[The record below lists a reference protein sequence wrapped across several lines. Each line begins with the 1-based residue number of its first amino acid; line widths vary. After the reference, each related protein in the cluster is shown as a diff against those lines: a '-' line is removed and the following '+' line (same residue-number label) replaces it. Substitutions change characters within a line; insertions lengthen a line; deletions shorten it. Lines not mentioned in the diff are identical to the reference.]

1 MDMVWPRRCVV
12 CGECLDTD
20 EEHLCSDCMEDMPL
34 TYFWSWRDN
43 PAEQILWARTR
54 LESVV
59 SLFYYSRDN
68 DYRRL
73 LYSLKY
79 KGDIALGRWLGR
91 MLGEKMRE
99 ADCPRP
105 DVIIPVPL
113 HWRRKWRRGYNQAE
127 AIARGISESLGDA
140 VPVLPG
146 IPHPYPLQH
155 FPDAYFRRVQMG
167 ERLRSI
173 LHQRQKYGRRKTQR
187 PSHSA
192 CGRCPDY
199 RGYGRSLLGC
209 PQRHSRRP
217 CLLCQPGLCRPAGLI
232 LYRPNS
238 LRTRSTESSS
248 SQPKN

>member
-54 LESVV
+54 LEGVV

-79 KGDIALGRWLGR
+79 KGDITLGRWLGR

-99 ADCPRP
+99 AAWPSP

-127 AIARGISESLGDA
+127 AIARGISEGLGDA

-146 IPHPYPLQH
+146 I
-155 FPDAYFRRVQMG
+155 
-167 ERLRSI
+167 
-173 LHQRQKYGRRKTQR
+173 
-187 PSHSA
+187 
-192 CGRCPDY
+192 
-199 RGYGRSLLGC
+199 
-209 PQRHSRRP
+209 
-217 CLLCQPGLCRPAGLI
+217 LI
-232 LYRPNS
+232 
-238 LRTRSTESSS
+238 RTRFNT
-248 SQPKN
+248 SQTHISVGSKWENVSGAFSVRDKNTAAEKLSGRHILLVDDVLTTGATAEACWDVLSAIPGVRVSYASLAFVARPV